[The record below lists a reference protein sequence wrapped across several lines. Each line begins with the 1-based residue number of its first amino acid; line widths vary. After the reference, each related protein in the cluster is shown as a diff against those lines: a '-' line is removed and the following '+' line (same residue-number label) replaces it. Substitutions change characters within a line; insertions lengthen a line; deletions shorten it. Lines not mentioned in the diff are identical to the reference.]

1 MRVSEILGLQLT
13 DFKDDGFIHIK
24 RTRTKGMIGNG
35 KTRNA
40 IRKVPYSDMMLEE
53 VKKFHREDSEFIFG
67 DRDDASKLRRYWK
80 KILDDSGVRRHK
92 LYSTRHTFA
101 TTMLKEGRV
110 SINEL
115 AGLLGHSSPKI
126 TLERYAS
133 IINVENIDLGKN
145 FSLFSDTAVTIEEN
159 KTE

>member
-1 MRVSEILGLQLT
+1 
-13 DFKDDGFIHIK
+13 
-24 RTRTKGMIGNG
+24 
-35 KTRNA
+35 
-40 IRKVPYSDMMLEE
+40 
-53 VKKFHREDSEFIFG
+53 
-67 DRDDASKLRRYWK
+67 
-80 KILDDSGVRRHK
+80 
-92 LYSTRHTFA
+92 
-101 TTMLKEGRV
+101 MLKEGRV

-145 FSLFSDTAVTIEEN
+145 FSLFSDTAVRIKEN